1 MKKLLLLLIS
11 IIYLVFLTACW
22 DYKEIEEVALVSAIA
37 IDIDDNTGQYIVN
50 VEIVD
55 VEEGPSGP
63 LFTPSLIEIRGETIY
78 DAIRNM
84 ISLTTKKLY
93 FAHTPLLVVSQ
104 EYAKE
109 GLIPILDWLS
119 RHQEPRLTISIYV
132 SKEDTAKEVLL
143 LESSNTKMRTF
154 EFEEILK
161 ADKYLAKS
169 PNIQVFQVTNQVQ
182 NNKIGSVLPL
192 AEIVNINGKD
202 SIKLQ
207 GSAYFST
214 DKLKGVF
221 DPMETMKYLFV
232 KDQIDQGV
240 LVIDMQEKDNMD
252 KVTLEIFNN
261 KSKINIKIEN
271 QDIFFIV
278 KINTLVSI
286 QEIDSGINYTD
297 KNGRA
302 FLKKK
307 TEDFIE
313 KEIGSFIASVQEN
326 AIDIFGFGN
335 LLSKKH
341 PDLWKTIEEDWDTIF
356 KDLNIDVV
364 STVRILNSGHISSPI
379 TVGE

>member
-50 VEIVD
+50 VEIID
-55 VEEGPSGP
+55 VEEGPAGP
-63 LFTPSLIEIRGETIY
+63 LFIPSLIEIRGETIY

-119 RHQEPRLTISIYV
+119 RHQESRLTISIYV

-335 LLSKKH
+335 LLSKKY
-341 PDLWKTIEEDWDTIF
+341 PDLWKTVEEDWDTIF